1 MRRDDRGVA
10 AIDMFAVI
18 IVAMIPVF
26 VIVMSVPSWVERM
39 SFARVAA
46 QEAAR
51 AAVLADTWADG
62 QAQAGDLVTEIA
74 ANYDV
79 PAGGSSLA
87 LSGALE
93 RGATVTA
100 TVSVQT
106 PTLTI
111 PFVTTVGSTTLSS
124 THTEIVDH
132 YRSLPE

>member
-1 MRRDDRGVA
+1 MTRDDRGVA

-51 AAVLADTWADG
+51 AVVLADSWEEG

-79 PAGGSSLA
+79 PTGLSSLA
-87 LSGALE
+87 LSGELE

-132 YRSLPE
+132 YRSLPQ